1 MKTVLCA
8 ACIFLSLPCLA
19 NAGSRITYRGV
30 DGGAS
35 PTVLVGANQVRI
47 DADSD
52 NRIIIDPGKAR
63 LLVLHLAEREYTRMD
78 DATLRR
84 LATQVNATLSQLDD
98 VLANMPEEL
107 RGSVGDLVGKAGAG
121 AGLDSVSLTN
131 TGRAETAS
139 GQPCVVW
146 RSQKADETIAE
157 ACIGGMG
164 AWDLDR
170 ADRTTVEASLS
181 LLQTWSRQLQKGAL
195 SRYFKATTFPVDQV
209 PLRVTQ
215 FDGGRRSTSEFSGSD
230 RIDVSKNDFQIPAG
244 FRERP
249 IELPALG
256 R

>member
-1 MKTVLCA
+1 MKT
-8 ACIFLSLPCLA
+8 FLNATLLFLILPCFA

-35 PTVLVGANQVRI
+35 PTVLVGAGQIRI

-52 NRIIIDPGKAR
+52 TRVMVNPAKASV
-63 LLVLHLAEREYTRMD
+63 LVLHLGEREYTRLD

-84 LATQVNATLSQLDD
+84 LTTQVNATLSQLDD

-107 RGSVGDLVGKAGAG
+107 RGSVGDLMGKAGAG
-121 AGLDSVSLTN
+121 AGLDAVSLVN

-139 GQPCVVW
+139 GQPCVIW
-146 RSQKADETIAE
+146 RSQKAGETIAD
-157 ACIGGMG
+157 ACIGGIG
-164 AWDLDR
+164 AWSLDR
-170 ADRTTVEASLS
+170 ADRATVEASLS

-195 SRYFKATTFPVDQV
+195 SRYFKATTFPLDQV

-215 FDGGRRSTSEFSGSD
+215 FVAGRRSTSEFSGSD
-230 RIDVSKNDFQIPAG
+230 PIEVTASDFQIPVG
-244 FRERP
+244 FRERA
-249 IELPALG
+249 IEMPSLG